1 MVATT
6 INSCACQTMS
16 SSLLHKLCLM
26 SICFRSVLDTTQS
39 DKGQSLCLKRIKRK
53 RNLRTRSPLISYLL
67 MMTRNHVVLPYLL
80 KRTRAKVETS
90 HLMHHRHHLSL
101 YVSRREHSLRRRAY
115 NSPCLCNARSRR
127 QLHRPDIVN
136 LHHDGLIERGKYQ
149 LARVMSM
156 GSHGTRQTFSRMLKG
171 KHRGETWLTSQARVA
186 LALLLELFLGTSH
199 RFPDLALPNNYHDR
213 YRNRE
218 TLLVRPRNG
227 TRHGN
232 LLL

>member
-1 MVATT
+1 M
-6 INSCACQTMS
+6 I
-16 SSLLHKLCLM
+16 
-26 SICFRSVLDTTQS
+26 
-39 DKGQSLCLKRIKRK
+39 
-53 RNLRTRSPLISYLL
+53 NLRTRHPLLFSL
-67 MMTRNHVVLPYLL
+67 MMTRNHVIRTQNLSE
-80 KRTRAKVETS
+80 RTRAKVETS

-171 KHRGETWLTSQARVA
+171 KHRGETWLTSQAQVA

-213 YRNRE
+213 YRN
-218 TLLVRPRNG
+218 
-227 TRHGN
+227 
-232 LLL
+232 